1 MVQILVTGA
10 KEVGVSDVESG
21 ESCIGVK
28 RMLSMQNLVKED
40 SGLHVGMRN
49 GPLEVVKLLID
60 ANRELLGLVN
70 GVKESPIFPTV
81 EGGSFHIA
89 KHIIEKFLDSLPP
102 CGGDNAMNALR
113 AAVVQTHHRAP
124 YSDHDQMPRFS
135 LENLRRMIRIFALH
149 LGECIRNSRKPKT
162 EKRVDLIQEK
172 DVCRWT
178 PFLCAGHLGHLKAT
192 RLLLKHYS
200 YASFLKDKLGM
211 SALYMAT
218 KEGHVRV
225 MQEIL
230 CQTPEA
236 GDVVDN
242 KGWTALHIAAVNE
255 NIDVVKYVLRTPKL
269 EVILNVANKDG
280 NTPFAFCGRA

>member
-10 KEVGVSDVESG
+10 KEVGVRDVESG

-113 AAVVQTHHRAP
+113 AAVVQTHHR
-124 YSDHDQMPRFS
+124 DVMG
-135 LENLRRMIRIFALH
+135 LLL
-149 LGECIRNSRKPKT
+149 

-178 PFLCAGHLGHLKAT
+178 PFLCAGHVSSSHGHK
-192 RLLLKHYS
+192 K
-200 YASFLKDKLGM
+200 
-211 SALYMAT
+211 
-218 KEGHVRV
+218 GHVRV

-269 EVILNVANKDG
+269 EVILNVADKDG